1 MITEA
6 GLQDQLL
13 AITVAKERPDLETER
28 NQLIIQSADNKRQLK
43 EIEDKILYI
52 LSESENLLEDE
63 TAVNVLSS
71 SKTLA
76 NDIVEKQAIAEVT
89 TTQINAARLVYTPIA
104 VHSTTLFFTI
114 SKLVAWL
121 YFYFCYK
128 LQKVSFFS
136 TEKLYIFKLTT
147 PSVGKIFLT
156 RFSHFFDAK

>member
-1 MITEA
+1 MKVTLLNFMITEA

-63 TAVNVLSS
+63 SAVNVLSS

-89 TTQINAARLVYTPIA
+89 TAQITTARLVYTPIA
-104 VHSTTLFFTI
+104 IHSTMLFFTI
-114 SKLVAWL
+114 SEL
-121 YFYFCYK
+121 
-128 LQKVSFFS
+128 SFLFDSDSYVFLLFQLILLILIQCTS
-136 TEKLYIFKLTT
+136 T
-147 PSVGKIFLT
+147 
-156 RFSHFFDAK
+156 A

>member
-28 NQLIIQSADNKRQLK
+28 NQLIIQSADNKKQLK
-43 EIEDKILYI
+43 EIEDKILLI

-63 TAVNVLSS
+63 SAVNVLSS

-89 TTQINAARLVYTPIA
+89 TKQINDARLVYTPIA

-114 SKLVAWL
+114 SK
-121 YFYFCYK
+121 
-128 LQKVSFFS
+128 SNFS
-136 TEKLYIFKLTT
+136 WVLLNFTHKC
-147 PSVGKIFLT
+147 
-156 RFSHFFDAK
+156 HFFLYSQPRQHRSNVPVQFGLVCQPVYSCY